1 MAEGKKE
8 GFEPRLEHERGV
20 GSNDGWGKVLP
31 RTTEKAFGTRVE
43 IACKGVE
50 GCEDGERLARAS
62 PWRILNMVSAMLK
75 SIKDWHTG
83 WLSAFG

>member
-8 GFEPRLEHERGV
+8 GFEPRLEQERGV

-31 RTTEKAFGTRVE
+31 RLWRKPLALEWRLH
-43 IACKGVE
+43 GVE

-62 PWRILNMVSAMLK
+62 PCRILNMVSAMLK
-75 SIKDWHTG
+75 SIKDWHTVG
-83 WLSAFG
+83 G